1 MFDQNKSLEY
11 LFLLIIVLLVIL
23 FCAFIIFIVVKYQ
36 QKQTEYYRNIEA
48 LKTLHQNTVLQ
59 SQIEIQENTFD
70 NIAKEIHDNIGQKL
84 TLSKLYLNTL
94 QLNNIQ
100 ASAIAIQHSIELLSS
115 SIAALSDI
123 SRNMST
129 ELLEE
134 NGLVRVIQS
143 EINKLNSIGIFTV
156 DFAVQGN
163 EFYLNSKTETILFR
177 IVQEALN
184 NIIKHAQATNIQVE
198 FRYATQDVT
207 IVITDNGIGLPK
219 ENKATGNG
227 LLNMKKRA
235 QLLNGSFNIESLQQG
250 TTITIQ
256 IPKDANNN

>member
-23 FCAFIIFIVVKYQ
+23 FCAFIIFIVIKYQ
-36 QKQTEYYRNIEA
+36 QKQAEYYSDIEA

-94 QLNNIQ
+94 QLSNIE
-100 ASAIAIQHSIELLSS
+100 ASTIAIQHSIELLST

-123 SRNMST
+123 SRSMST
-129 ELLEE
+129 ELLDE

-143 EINKLNSIGIFTV
+143 EINKLNNIGIFNV
-156 DFAVQGN
+156 DFTIHGN
-163 EFYLNSKTETILFR
+163 EFYLNTKTETILFR

-184 NIIKHAQATNIQVE
+184 NIIKHAHATSIQVE
-198 FRYATQDVT
+198 FRYAQNEIT
-207 IVITDNGIGLPK
+207 ITITDNGVGLPK
-219 ENKATGNG
+219 EIKATGNG

-235 QLLNGSFNIESLQQG
+235 QLLNGSFSIESQQQG

-256 IPKDANNN
+256 IPKDANN